1 MPTIRWLMLVMGL
14 VIGGLGS
21 AAMAEE
27 AFRGYAS
34 PEELVSFSS
43 TLPFNEALGVL
54 NGLSKRFA
62 GKIIVDRER
71 RTAPIGVE
79 IRSLPWRHALVQ
91 MVQAHN
97 LEYVEYSDYIDIVAP
112 QEEERKGRAGKSG
125 VDLDTRE
132 VNIAAVFFEGERRAL
147 NELGVNWMAIREG
160 KTLVNAEQV
169 TTSDAGDNIFSTTI
183 ARKLSSTLD
192 VTALLKMFESRNKGE
207 IIANPQITVISG
219 QQGKIQVGQD
229 FSIKTRDFAGNVMD
243 QFFSAGV
250 ILEVTPTVV
259 IQDELDFIHLNIQVQ
274 RSSAMPSAVSTV
286 INKTEANTSALLKDG
301 ETTVIAGLYLNDEAE
316 LRRGIPF
323 LRNLPW
329 WVFGIRYLTGYNQK
343 TVTKKELIILIQAR
357 IVPSLRERIQ
367 TGRESM
373 QELFER
379 ERREFRTIREGVQKA
394 RQP

>member
-1 MPTIRWLMLVMGL
+1 
-14 VIGGLGS
+14 
-21 AAMAEE
+21 
-27 AFRGYAS
+27 
-34 PEELVSFSS
+34 
-43 TLPFNEALGVL
+43 
-54 NGLSKRFA
+54 
-62 GKIIVDRER
+62 
-71 RTAPIGVE
+71 
-79 IRSLPWRHALVQ
+79 
-91 MVQAHN
+91 
-97 LEYVEYSDYIDIVAP
+97 
-112 QEEERKGRAGKSG
+112 
-125 VDLDTRE
+125 
-132 VNIAAVFFEGERRAL
+132 
-147 NELGVNWMAIREG
+147 
-160 KTLVNAEQV
+160 
-169 TTSDAGDNIFSTTI
+169 
-183 ARKLSSTLD
+183 
-192 VTALLKMFESRNKGE
+192 
-207 IIANPQITVISG
+207 
-219 QQGKIQVGQD
+219 
-229 FSIKTRDFAGNVMD
+229 MD